1 MIPIE
6 KGQLPYGMFG
16 KIQAIKSEGKNA
28 QQIAESVFDAIVDN
42 DRSRADYIHTLMN
55 LILNNKNEGLIN
67 QWIAVLLRIGS
78 IERADLEYLNSHISD
93 VVILMS
99 KDNLEAINGLFR
111 TYNLSEVGVKPV
123 EVGTELTDE
132 DLPF

>member
-1 MIPIE
+1 
-6 KGQLPYGMFG
+6 
-16 KIQAIKSEGKNA
+16 
-28 QQIAESVFDAIVDN
+28 
-42 DRSRADYIHTLMN
+42 MN

-99 KDNLEAINGLFR
+99 KENLDAINGLFR
-111 TYNLSEVGVKPV
+111 TYNLSEVGMKPV
-123 EVGTELTDE
+123 EVGTEVADD